1 MDQFC
6 EIFKLPHFSF
16 PLGRLVVNWKNQ
28 AEGMKALAMQR
39 AQEAKMVDL
48 KAQKKSSFAGEA
60 GKMFPNNLTTMGSP
74 L

>member
-1 MDQFC
+1 MDPILRNLQLVPYSF
-6 EIFKLPHFSF
+6 F
-16 PLGRLVVNWKNQ
+16 PLGRLDSLSTGKHQ

-60 GKMFPNNLTTMGSP
+60 GEIFPMI
-74 L
+74 